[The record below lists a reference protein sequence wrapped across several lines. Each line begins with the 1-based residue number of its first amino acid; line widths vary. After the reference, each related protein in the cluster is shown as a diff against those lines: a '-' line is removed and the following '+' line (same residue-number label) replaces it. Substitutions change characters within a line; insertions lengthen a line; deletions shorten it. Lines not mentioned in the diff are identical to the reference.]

1 MSRTC
6 SDIIRAVIAMQKIL
20 LVEDDKTIALGLEYS
35 LVRIALRLLSVT
47 TSVRPS
53 LPSKTRLLP
62 DYPGPGPAR
71 WQRLR
76 HMHSRA
82 GSVRGADYFSYRL

>member
-1 MSRTC
+1 
-6 SDIIRAVIAMQKIL
+6 MQKIL

-53 LPSKTRLLP
+53 LPSKTRLLT
-62 DYPGPGPAR
+62 
-71 WQRLR
+71 
-76 HMHSRA
+76 
-82 GSVRGADYFSYRL
+82 